1 MTKRYGQFC
10 PLAQASEVLTER
22 WTPLVIRELMWGKR
36 RFNEIQRGV
45 PLMSSALLT
54 KRLKTLEQTGV
65 IERRSVRGGGH
76 EYHLTAA
83 GEELE
88 PLVELMAKWGQRW
101 VRWDIAPEEIDPG
114 LLMWEVKRN
123 IEVDRLPEERVVV
136 YFSFRDA
143 PRGQSSFWLVLVQ
156 PEPDLCLT
164 DPGFGVDLTVR
175 TDAVTMARV
184 WLGEFDLAGAFRS
197 RWLVVEGPSHLRRA
211 FPDWLKM
218 NPLAGI
224 EQQASRD

>member
-1 MTKRYGQFC
+1 MKSYGQFC
-10 PLAQASEVLTER
+10 PLAQAAEVLTER
-22 WTPLVIRELMWGKR
+22 WTPLVIRELVWGKH
-36 RFNEIQRGV
+36 RFNEIHRGV
-45 PLMSSALLT
+45 PLMSSALLA

-65 IERRSVRGGGH
+65 IERRSVPGGGH
-76 EYHLTAA
+76 EYHLSAA

-88 PLVELMAKWGQRW
+88 PLVELMAGWGQRW
-101 VRWDIAPEEIDPG
+101 VRWRIEPEEIDPG

-143 PRGQSSFWLVLVQ
+143 PRGQSSFWLVLVR

-164 DPGFGVDLTVR
+164 DPGFGVDLTVS
-175 TDAVTMARV
+175 TDAHTMARV
-184 WLGEFDLAGAFRS
+184 WLGDFDLAGAFRS
-197 RWLVVEGPSHLRRA
+197 GRLVVEGPSHLRRA
-211 FPDWLKM
+211 FPEWLKL

-224 EQQASRD
+224 EQPTSRV